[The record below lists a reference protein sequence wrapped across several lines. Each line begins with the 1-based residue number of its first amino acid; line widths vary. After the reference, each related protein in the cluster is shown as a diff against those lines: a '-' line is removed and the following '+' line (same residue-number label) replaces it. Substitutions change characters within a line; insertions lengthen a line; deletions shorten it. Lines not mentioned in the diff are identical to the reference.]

1 MQRENTGLYLI
12 FGFPWFKSKKVKKPF
27 MQNKYHWKK
36 GIFSDTYRV
45 YTHNQQTGELKNRTF
60 SQSADG
66 EINRKRYTF
75 RTKGFFKQHTEI
87 IDHSDHSVVGE
98 ITYNSWMTKAY
109 ITIYGREYTWKYQN
123 IWNTRWSISGQGSG
137 DIKYKGTSTGGQIE
151 AATDDDLLLLTGLYV
166 TNYYWQTTVLVLV
179 AVFVPIIA
187 ASG

>member
-1 MQRENTGLYLI
+1 
-12 FGFPWFKSKKVKKPF
+12 

-45 YTHNQQTGELKNRTF
+45 YSHNQQTGELRNRTF

-66 EINRKRYTF
+66 EINGKRYTF

-98 ITYNSWMTKAY
+98 ITYNSWMTKAFV
-109 ITIYGREYTWKYQN
+109 ILNGRKYTWKYQN
-123 IWNTRWSISGQGSG
+123 IWNTRWSIFGNGNV
-137 DIKYKGTSTGGQIE
+137 DITYKGTSTGGQIE

-166 TNYYWQTTVLVLV
+166 TNYYWQATLLVLV